1 MIFVLRLMCTCEVF
15 SFMEVSHQT
24 DRSVL
29 GEAGGGPGPQTRGV
43 AKVQVERDARNSE

>member
-1 MIFVLRLMCTCEVF
+1 
-15 SFMEVSHQT
+15 MEVSHQT

-43 AKVQVERDARNSE
+43 ALIMGNVRLGGGVG